1 MRLID
6 ADKAKAELL
15 AIDETIPA
23 WPGFFDGL
31 KTGYQS
37 AADRLDTMSVVEE
50 RKHGHWEDIDLDTSV
65 CSVCKNRKNTKQN
78 TARSAALKWKI
89 MEMTM
94 MNKYIQQFL
103 DDNDLQAGERF
114 YILDKDYKKMFNKT
128 FYINKNA
135 TGTDDILLD
144 NNHFA
149 IYSDTLLYLLTGIA
163 FVKKKPFCPKYGE
176 MVYYV
181 TVSGY
186 IQEVRFDTDS
196 TLHQLLRK
204 AGKLY
209 RSEEEAK
216 RYLDK
221 DYKDLIIQ
229 EEE

>member
-6 ADKAKAELL
+6 ADKAKAKLL

-65 CSVCKNRKNTKQN
+65 CSVCKKPQEYETKYCPECG
-78 TARSAALKWKI
+78 AK
-89 MEMTM
+89 ME
-94 MNKYIQQFL
+94 NNG
-103 DDNDLQAGERF
+103 DDDDDLQAGE
-114 YILDKDYKKMFNKT
+114 T

>member
-1 MRLID
+1 MKLID
-6 ADKAKAELL
+6 KDALSMELMNEVLNAYAKADFRFAHALNVFQGLIDKAP
-15 AIDETIPA
+15 T
-23 WPGFFDGL
+23 
-31 KTGYQS
+31 
-37 AADRLDTMSVVEE
+37 VEE

-65 CSVCKNRKNTKQN
+65 CSVCKKPQEYETKYCPECG
-78 TARSAALKWKI
+78 AK
-89 MEMTM
+89 ME
-94 MNKYIQQFL
+94 NNG
-103 DDNDLQAGERF
+103 DDDDDLQVGERF

>member
-1 MRLID
+1 MKLID
-6 ADKAKAELL
+6 KDALSMELMNEVLNAYAKADFRFAHALNVFQGLIDKAP
-15 AIDETIPA
+15 T
-23 WPGFFDGL
+23 
-31 KTGYQS
+31 
-37 AADRLDTMSVVEE
+37 VEE

-65 CSVCKNRKNTKQN
+65 CSVCKKPQEYETKYCPECG
-78 TARSAALKWKI
+78 AK
-89 MEMTM
+89 ME
-94 MNKYIQQFL
+94 NNG
-103 DDNDLQAGERF
+103 DDDDDDLQAGERF

>member
-1 MRLID
+1 MI
-6 ADKAKAELL
+6 K
-15 AIDETIPA
+15 
-23 WPGFFDGL
+23 
-31 KTGYQS
+31 
-37 AADRLDTMSVVEE
+37 
-50 RKHGHWEDIDLDTSV
+50 DIDLDTSV
-65 CSVCKNRKNTKQN
+65 CSVCKKPQEYETKYCPECASRN
-78 TARSAALKWKI
+78 GGYS
-89 MEMTM
+89 
-94 MNKYIQQFL
+94 YS
-103 DDNDLQAGERF
+103 
-114 YILDKDYKKMFNKT
+114 
-128 FYINKNA
+128 
-135 TGTDDILLD
+135 LLC
-144 NNHFA
+144 
-149 IYSDTLLYLLTGIA
+149 LLIGRA
-163 FVKKKPFCPKYGE
+163 FIKKKPFYPKYGE

>member
-1 MRLID
+1 MKLID
-6 ADKAKAELL
+6 KDALSMELMNEVLNAYAKADFRFAHALNVFQGLIDKAP
-15 AIDETIPA
+15 T
-23 WPGFFDGL
+23 
-31 KTGYQS
+31 
-37 AADRLDTMSVVEE
+37 VEE

-65 CSVCKNRKNTKQN
+65 CSVCKKPQEYETKYCPECG
-78 TARSAALKWKI
+78 AK
-89 MEMTM
+89 ME
-94 MNKYIQQFL
+94 NNG
-103 DDNDLQAGERF
+103 DDDDDLQAGERF

-186 IQEVRFDTDS
+186 IQEVRFDTNS

>member
-1 MRLID
+1 
-6 ADKAKAELL
+6 
-15 AIDETIPA
+15 
-23 WPGFFDGL
+23 
-31 KTGYQS
+31 
-37 AADRLDTMSVVEE
+37 
-50 RKHGHWEDIDLDTSV
+50 
-65 CSVCKNRKNTKQN
+65 
-78 TARSAALKWKI
+78 
-89 MEMTM
+89 
-94 MNKYIQQFL
+94 
-103 DDNDLQAGERF
+103 
-114 YILDKDYKKMFNKT
+114 MFNKT

-135 TGTDDILLD
+135 TGTDNILLD

-229 EEE
+229 EEEQFIEVNKNIKEIVNTDTAIINCGAYGKGRIYHLEYTKLADSERGRL

>member
-1 MRLID
+1 MKLID
-6 ADKAKAELL
+6 KDALSMELMNEVLNAYAKADFRFAHALNVFQGLIDKAP
-15 AIDETIPA
+15 T
-23 WPGFFDGL
+23 
-31 KTGYQS
+31 
-37 AADRLDTMSVVEE
+37 VEE

-65 CSVCKNRKNTKQN
+65 CSVCKKPQEYETKYCPECG
-78 TARSAALKWKI
+78 AK
-89 MEMTM
+89 ME
-94 MNKYIQQFL
+94 NNG
-103 DDNDLQAGERF
+103 DDDDDLQAGERF

-216 RYLDK
+216 KIFR
-221 DYKDLIIQ
+221 
-229 EEE
+229 